1 MLKCNFRM
9 EDFKD
14 IPRFYRDILSYFK
27 ELKSLYVNQN
37 NHETIL
43 FNNKKILIEGKP
55 FLLQEWLNR
64 GIRTIT
70 DLLDSEGHVR
80 SIIR

>member
-9 EDFKD
+9 DDFKD

-27 ELKSLYVNQN
+27 ELKSLYDNQN

-43 FNNKKILIEGKP
+43 FNNKKILIEGKS